1 MSTTY
6 ASSTPTG
13 SVGVEPGPT
22 QGQVTFRRAVRSEW
36 IKFSSLRSS
45 WWMLAA
51 AAVGVIAIAV
61 VIAYNTGRNFAGL
74 DPEDA
79 ALSATLQ
86 GKYLAELLVGI
97 LGVLFVSGEY
107 GTGMIRSTLAGVPK
121 RVPVLLAKAAVLGGV
136 VLVVMT
142 VTTVVSFLSAQAVL
156 GHYGHGYSLS
166 DPTGLRV
173 VFGTAAYL
181 TLITLIGSAFGWI
194 IRSTAAGISAVAGM
208 ILLLPVLLGLF
219 GSIGTDVAQFLPTS
233 AGESFTV
240 SLREAH
246 SLTPWSGAAAVV
258 AWVVVAM
265 VSALVLLRRRDA

>member
-6 ASSTPTG
+6 ASGTPTG
-13 SVGVEPGPT
+13 SVGVEPVSP

-51 AAVGVIAIAV
+51 AAVGVFAISL
-61 VIAYNTGRNFAGL
+61 VIAYNTGRHFTGL

-86 GKYLAELLVGI
+86 GKYLAELLVAI

-121 RVPVLLAKAAVLGGV
+121 RAPVLLAKMAVLGGV

-156 GHYGHGYSLS
+156 GHYGHGHSVT

-181 TLITLIGSAFGWI
+181 TLIALIGSAVGWI
-194 IRSTAAGISAVAGM
+194 IRSTAGGISAVVGL
-208 ILLLPVLLGLF
+208 ILLLPVLLGLLGSF
-219 GSIGTDVAQFLPTS
+219 GQNVAQFLPDA

-240 SLREAH
+240 SLRGEH
-246 SLTPWSGAAAVV
+246 MLTPWSGAAAVV
-258 AWVVVAM
+258 TWVVVAT